1 MGRHRSDHPRRKVLR
16 VRLSDEEF
24 SSLIDICNERDSS
37 IAAYIRE
44 MIAKEKDKKDETE

>member
-1 MGRHRSDHPRRKVLR
+1 MGRHRSDHPRKKVLR
-16 VRLSDEEF
+16 VRLSDEEYK
-24 SSLIDICNERDSS
+24 SLLELCSDLDSS